1 MPGIGHLSAGMS
13 FRAPRYRYLRFF
25 ENMKNKE
32 DTRLTPSILHIKNSI
47 PS

>member
-25 ENMKNKE
+25 ENMKKQGGHTV
-32 DTRLTPSILHIKNSI
+32 DTEHPPYKK
-47 PS
+47 